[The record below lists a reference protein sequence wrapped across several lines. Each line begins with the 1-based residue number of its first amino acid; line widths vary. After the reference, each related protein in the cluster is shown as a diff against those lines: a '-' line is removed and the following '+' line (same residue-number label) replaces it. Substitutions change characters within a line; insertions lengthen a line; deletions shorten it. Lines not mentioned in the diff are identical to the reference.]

1 MIYEEPSHAFLN
13 KWLLLSDPDDMMAG
27 AKGYLKICAVV
38 LGPGDEA
45 PVSVEQKLEI
55 MKEAI
60 VFYRLNPSCTICF
73 IIFGLSKFQ
82 TLLSFFFFDLL
93 ERSFSSFHVHFLQ
106 SFKPSTQDEDEDIET

>member
-45 PVSVEQKLEI
+45 PVSVEQKMGNYGRSNRILQTES
-55 MKEAI
+55 KLYNL
-60 VFYRLNPSCTICF
+60 FYNIW
-73 IIFGLSKFQ
+73 IK
-82 TLLSFFFFDLL
+82 
-93 ERSFSSFHVHFLQ
+93 
-106 SFKPSTQDEDEDIET
+106 